1 MLIAKAK
8 DAAFWARAATDEAYR
23 PLVENLLAG
32 WEADCRDDLPA
43 AKFSEFRLYY
53 DNGSRKEY
61 EASYFKRR
69 RAMNHSALLAM
80 LYPEE
85 EKYLVKLQDCIWAIL
100 DEFTWVLPAHTGPVT
115 QPPIPIDLFCAETG
129 FALSEIDYILGDR
142 LHPAIRRRIR
152 EECERRIINTFLNRA
167 FGWEN
172 DHHNWA
178 AVCMGG
184 VTATFLYLAPEKFPL
199 IRSRLIHT
207 MDCFL
212 DSYSEDGICYE
223 GFGYWIYGLGFFL
236 YAADLVKDF
245 TEGRINLLT
254 DPRVKRT
261 ATYPQRVMVANGAVA
276 SFADGGGNGDISL
289 AMAHYLRGL
298 FPDVMKIPAIKY
310 TQLKDGCGR
319 WALHLRSFIW
329 YNPEAEV
336 TDMDSS
342 HEYWS
347 ESSQVLIKRT
357 GIYGFAAKGGS
368 NAELHNHND
377 IGSFLVTVDGKQL
390 LCDPGAGV
398 YSAQYFNAKLR
409 YEDFCASSRGH
420 SLPIIDGAY
429 QSVGGAHRAKADYA
443 DGRLTLDLSAGY
455 VVNSAILPEGSF
467 VREFEIE
474 DARLVMV
481 DRYAPGHTVVERLI
495 AGAEPVIEGDVIRIG
510 RLSLKASGFEGS
522 VKITPAPKNGFWCLD
537 FEGVGAR
544 FEMEAVI
551 I

>member
-1 MLIAKAK
+1 MLIARAK
-8 DAAFWARAATDEAYR
+8 DAAFWARAAVDEAYK
-23 PLVENLLAG
+23 PLVEDLMRG
-32 WEADCRDDLPA
+32 WEADCGDDLPA
-43 AKFSEFRLYY
+43 AKFSEIRIFY
-53 DNGSRKEY
+53 DSGSRKEY

-69 RAMNHSALLAM
+69 RAMNHSALLSM

-100 DEFTWVLPAHTGPVT
+100 DEYTWVLPAHTGPLE
-115 QPPIPIDLFCAETG
+115 QPPISIDLFCAETG
-129 FALSEIDYILGDR
+129 FALSEIDYLLGER

-152 EECERRIINTFLNRA
+152 EECGKRIIDSFPNCA
-167 FGWEN
+167 FVWE
-172 DHHNWA
+172 DMCHNWA

-184 VTATFLYLAPEKFPL
+184 VAATFLYLAPEKFPL
-199 IRSRLIHT
+199 IRARLLHT

-245 TEGRINLLT
+245 TAGKINLLT

-276 SFADGGGNGDISL
+276 SFADGGSGLGSL
-289 AMAHYLRGL
+289 AIAHYLMGL
-298 FPDVMKIPAIKY
+298 FPDVMKIPAIEY
-310 TQLKDGCGR
+310 TRFSDSCGR
-319 WALHLRSFIW
+319 WAEHLRSFIW
-329 YNPEAEV
+329 YEPEAEV
-336 TDMDSS
+336 TDMTSP

-357 GIYGFAAKGGS
+357 GVYGFAAKGGS

-377 IGSFLVTVDGKQL
+377 IGSFLVTVGGKQL

-420 SLPIIDGAY
+420 NLPTIDGAL
-429 QSVGGAHRAKADYA
+429 QSVGGAHRAKAAYA
-443 DGRLTLDLSAGY
+443 EGRLTLDLSAGY
-455 VVNSAILPEGSF
+455 VVEGEILPEGSF
-467 VREFEIE
+467 VREFEFE
-474 DARLVMV
+474 TERLVMV
-481 DRYAPGHTVVERLI
+481 DRFAGGHRIVERLI
-495 AGAEPVIEGDVIRIG
+495 AGAEPVIDGDVIRIG
-510 RLSLKASGFEGS
+510 ALVLKVRGYAGE
-522 VKITPAPKNGFWCLD
+522 VKIEPAPKKGFWCVD
-537 FEGVGAR
+537 FDGVEDE
-544 FEMEAVI
+544 FAVEI
-551 I
+551 VVA